1 MNESA
6 QPVPAPSLVAD
17 DPLVLAMPRKE
28 LFRFSGFSTA
38 IDLTIIESLASD
50 SWYTVASS
58 LISNFDAKEVRL
70 GLIFE
75 RAEHVLLDESGVL
88 LHTIRL
94 GPEVGTLGK
103 GVKALRDLALLAG
116 ARFVGVERV
125 RCELTGFLN
134 EDGIAG
140 YKGAMVM
147 VYRCR
152 APDEAQAPTG
162 MNWIERQQLSK
173 LPIDPVSVMVAEK
186 LYSPAPPKT

>member
-1 MNESA
+1 MNEPA
-6 QPVPAPSLVAD
+6 QPVPTPSLLAD

-28 LFRFSGFSTA
+28 LFRFTGFSIA
-38 IDLTIIESLASD
+38 IDLSIIESLAQD

-58 LISNFDAKEVRL
+58 LVSNFDAKEVRL

-75 RAEHVLLDESGVL
+75 RADQVLLDESGVI

-94 GPEVGTLGK
+94 GPEVGTLGR

-134 EDGIAG
+134 EDGIVG

-162 MNWIERQQLSK
+162 MTWVSRSQLSQR
-173 LPIDPVSVMVAEK
+173 PIDPVSIMVAEK
-186 LYSPAPPKT
+186 LYPLPPPKP

>member
-1 MNESA
+1 MNEPA
-6 QPVPAPSLVAD
+6 QPVPTPSLLAD

-28 LFRFSGFSTA
+28 LFRFTGFSIA
-38 IDLTIIESLASD
+38 IDLSIIESLAQD

-58 LISNFDAKEVRL
+58 LVSNFDAKEVRL

-75 RAEHVLLDESGVL
+75 RADQVLLDESGVI

-94 GPEVGTLGK
+94 GPEVGTLGR

-134 EDGIAG
+134 EDGIVG

-162 MNWIERQQLSK
+162 MTWVSRSQLTH

-186 LYSPAPPKT
+186 LYPSPPSKP

>member
-1 MNESA
+1 MNEPA
-6 QPVPAPSLVAD
+6 QPVPTPSLLAD

-28 LFRFSGFSTA
+28 LFRFTGFSIA
-38 IDLTIIESLASD
+38 IDLSIIESLAQD

-58 LISNFDAKEVRL
+58 LVSNFDAKEVRL

-75 RAEHVLLDESGVL
+75 RADQVLLDESGVI

-94 GPEVGTLGK
+94 GPEVGTLGR

-134 EDGIAG
+134 EDGIVG

-162 MNWIERQQLSK
+162 MTWVSRSQLTQ

-186 LYSPAPPKT
+186 LYPSPPPKP